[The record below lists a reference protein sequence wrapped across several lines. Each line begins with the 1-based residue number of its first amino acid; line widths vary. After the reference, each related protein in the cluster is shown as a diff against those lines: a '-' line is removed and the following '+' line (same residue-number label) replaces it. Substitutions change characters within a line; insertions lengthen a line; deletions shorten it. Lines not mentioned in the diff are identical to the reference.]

1 MNMNTLKATNG
12 NWLFNGEGFAK
23 QVSGFGDLS
32 KWEEVTEEF
41 KTQWEAEH
49 PVAFPEEMKEPNN
62 G

>member
-1 MNMNTLKATNG
+1 MSMNTLKAIDD

-32 KWEEVTEEF
+32 KWEEVTEDF

-49 PVAFPEEMKEPNN
+49 PVDIPEGMSENN
-62 G
+62 